1 MLSWSQRASRCRA
14 PKVLHCQN
22 CTHRRSS
29 KLFRRATRAFL
40 YINLQEKC
48 RAARPGT
55 TLCASLRSWNA
66 RQHVTRAILYG
77 NLEEKCRGPAGA
89 PWSSTGLHTY
99 RRNPQCGH
107 TVWGKIAII
116 QYYNYHS
123 KSYSILFL
131 YAPQVRCK
139 RPDLYVIVCGDWMS
153 PGVWEMLSPQSSPTP
168 HVFGRQGMA
177 WSSPRGICFIWIA
190 AWPRLSWFLARSC
203 IHGSSEPTKKACM
216 KLSVQFEMFDLK
228 RLSGSPVSTCHES
241 QERTAAPHPWTT
253 CPTLRR
259 AARWLGC
266 AHSTLD
272 LTRHSLGTG
281 DETMW
286 GFLASWNLAKYN
298 ACWLML
304 NDIETL

>member
-1 MLSWSQRASRCRA
+1 M
-14 PKVLHCQN
+14 
-22 CTHRRSS
+22 
-29 KLFRRATRAFL
+29 
-40 YINLQEKC
+40 
-48 RAARPGT
+48 
-55 TLCASLRSWNA
+55 
-66 RQHVTRAILYG
+66 
-77 NLEEKCRGPAGA
+77 
-89 PWSSTGLHTY
+89 
-99 RRNPQCGH
+99 
-107 TVWGKIAII
+107 
-116 QYYNYHS
+116 
-123 KSYSILFL
+123 
-131 YAPQVRCK
+131 
-139 RPDLYVIVCGDWMS
+139 IVCGDWMS
-153 PGVWEMLSPQSSPTP
+153 PGIWEMLSPQSSATP

-286 GFLASWNLAKYN
+286 GFLASWNLAKSN

-304 NDIETL
+304 NDIETCWYSWDINPFWLAAWSNMYFELHDQTRISRGHVCLCSLWIQSPAPSL